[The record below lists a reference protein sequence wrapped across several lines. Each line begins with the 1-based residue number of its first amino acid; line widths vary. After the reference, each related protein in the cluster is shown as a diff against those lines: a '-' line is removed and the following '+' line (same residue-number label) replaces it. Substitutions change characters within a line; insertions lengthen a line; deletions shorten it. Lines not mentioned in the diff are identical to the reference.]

1 MTSKR
6 VRVLIFAAG
15 AAGLLALSAGTAN
28 ASAHAQSVRPDSPPT
43 ITTIWEGPESSEA
56 SCEALVAY
64 EETQPN
70 TVNAG
75 CDYRDYAPIQLGGA
89 YDPGWYNFAEVES
102 LNY

>member
-15 AAGLLALSAGTAN
+15 AAGLLALSTGTAN
-28 ASAHAQSVRPDSPPT
+28 ASAHAQRVRPDSPPT
-43 ITTIWEGPESSEA
+43 ITTIWEGPVSEA

-64 EETQPN
+64 EEKQPN

-89 YDPGWYNFAEVES
+89 YNPGWYNFAEVES